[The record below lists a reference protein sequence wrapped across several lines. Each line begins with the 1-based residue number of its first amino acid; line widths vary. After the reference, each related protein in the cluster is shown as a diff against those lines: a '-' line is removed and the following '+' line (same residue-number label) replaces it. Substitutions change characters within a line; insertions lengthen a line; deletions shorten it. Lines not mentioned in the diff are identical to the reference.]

1 MGFNKKIIRIAEEN
15 KAKIISV
22 VIALILVLIVL
33 IMVKEKNLLYFLMG
47 IAFVIAGLPFFISL
61 IVEGR
66 KTQEKDAMFLE
77 FARDLVE
84 NVKAGTPISKSI
96 INIRYKDYGSLSPHI
111 NKLANQIALGIPL
124 KSALET
130 FSRDI
135 DSAAIKRA
143 VSIISES
150 EKAGGKIEEIL
161 ESVTLS
167 VSQVERLRK
176 ERRAA
181 MYTLVVQGYIIFVI
195 FIAIML
201 VLEFKILPIASQLSE
216 TSGLG
221 GGAGSS
227 MPMGLG
233 GIGFGGEV
241 ATPEQLTRPFL
252 YLLIIQGFFAG
263 LVIGKLAEG
272 KIKSGLKHSFIMMI
286 LAILIST
293 GARVFLG
300 SPV

>member
-1 MGFNKKIIRIAEEN
+1 
-15 KAKIISV
+15 
-22 VIALILVLIVL
+22 
-33 IMVKEKNLLYFLMG
+33 
-47 IAFVIAGLPFFISL
+47 
-61 IVEGR
+61 
-66 KTQEKDAMFLE
+66 
-77 FARDLVE
+77 
-84 NVKAGTPISKSI
+84 
-96 INIRYKDYGSLSPHI
+96 
-111 NKLANQIALGIPL
+111 
-124 KSALET
+124 
-130 FSRDI
+130 
-135 DSAAIKRA
+135 
-143 VSIISES
+143 
-150 EKAGGKIEEIL
+150 
-161 ESVTLS
+161 
-167 VSQVERLRK
+167 
-176 ERRAA
+176 
-181 MYTLVVQGYIIFVI
+181 
-195 FIAIML
+195 ML